1 MVPWSQRSAVVP
13 SGDSSC
19 RKEFGHHRAGP
30 PSVGV
35 SGGEHLLFS
44 EPQFTALRL
53 FSASR
58 LYDGTSTEETL
69 LGKF

>member
-1 MVPWSQRSAVVP
+1 MSPGASGLPWSLQETVPVGRSLGITGLAHPVWASPVE
-13 SGDSSC
+13 STFC
-19 RKEFGHHRAGP
+19 
-30 PSVGV
+30 SVN
-35 SGGEHLLFS
+35 
-44 EPQFTALRL
+44 PRFTALRL